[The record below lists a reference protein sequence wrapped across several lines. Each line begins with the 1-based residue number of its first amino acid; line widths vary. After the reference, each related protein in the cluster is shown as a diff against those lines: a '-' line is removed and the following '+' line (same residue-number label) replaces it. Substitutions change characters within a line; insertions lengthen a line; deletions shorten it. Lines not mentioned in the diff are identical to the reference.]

1 MHGNAPVRIF
11 RLHRHSHS
19 APTLP
24 EIEIHLVGS
33 IAKQRDLLGGA
44 LDLEN
49 YSQAKLYGVYEL
61 TLLWKTSVLST
72 PILKLCLVR

>member
-1 MHGNAPVRIF
+1 MANAPVRTF
-11 RLHRHSHS
+11 RLHRHPHS

-24 EIEIHLVGS
+24 GIEIHLVGS

-49 YSQAKLYGVYEL
+49 YSQAKL
-61 TLLWKTSVLST
+61 
-72 PILKLCLVR
+72 